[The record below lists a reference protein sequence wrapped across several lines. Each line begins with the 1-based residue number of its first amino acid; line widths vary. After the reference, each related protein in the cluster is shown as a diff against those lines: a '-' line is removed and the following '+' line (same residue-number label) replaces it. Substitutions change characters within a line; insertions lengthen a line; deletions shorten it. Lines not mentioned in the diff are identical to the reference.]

1 MMLFECKLY
10 GNWIKLITYIVK
22 LNMEFTIIKLE
33 SAGIYYIYEDEVR
46 EASGESASWDFS

>member
-1 MMLFECKLY
+1 MEIGL
-10 GNWIKLITYIVK
+10 NWFTYIVK